1 MEVFLWGVLD
11 VDGFVVGVLLGDKF
25 IDGNVYFMIKILSGM
40 QFVCNYIIGLSCYGV
55 IVVGGLSGV
64 YEEVCCVWE
73 GCGFVVVLVNSGL
86 LMGVFV

>member
-40 QFVCNYIIGLSCYGV
+40 
-55 IVVGGLSGV
+55 
-64 YEEVCCVWE
+64 
-73 GCGFVVVLVNSGL
+73 
-86 LMGVFV
+86 